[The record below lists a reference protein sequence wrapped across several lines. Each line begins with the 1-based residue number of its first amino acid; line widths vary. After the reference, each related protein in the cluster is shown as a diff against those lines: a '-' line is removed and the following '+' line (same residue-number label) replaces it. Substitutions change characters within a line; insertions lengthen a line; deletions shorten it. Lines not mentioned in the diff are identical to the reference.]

1 MIIPNKNESGWHEL
15 LSGKKKV
22 LLSSFVLKVKL
33 AEVQERLD
41 KNTISTDDSIAQ
53 LHNLCVKYHKS
64 DLIVSDLRAIFGDD
78 AINDTHEDTVSIMD
92 SIMDSSK
99 QKDELETVLEKTK
112 EANTSPSLDGELES
126 VQDKLNE
133 ALVEKEKIEKK
144 LKIEIDNRVSLFKK
158 HQKELTLAE
167 NNIRKYKDENDRLKL
182 QLKAVLTDL
191 KELKDDIKLVDFDKP
206 KNKKPFMKGVWDM
219 LSES

>member
-22 LLSSFVLKVKL
+22 SLSSFVLKVKL

-78 AINDTHEDTVSIMD
+78 AINDTPEDTV

-126 VQDKLNE
+126 VQNKLNE

-144 LKIEIDNRVSLFKK
+144 LKLEIDNRVSLFKK

-191 KELKDDIKLVDFDKP
+191 KELKDSIKLDFDKP
-206 KNKKPFMKGVWDM
+206 KNKKSFMKGVWDI